1 MELTALAPII
11 GRWRTEGR
19 LLDPGAEIAGTDT
32 YEWVGTGF
40 VVHTVDVTIGGRQ
53 VDAVELIGSWDDAS
67 GTFAAVSYDG
77 DGTVAEMRVT
87 AGEDGVFGFAD
98 DTTRATLVVSPD
110 GAAATAGWERRTP
123 DGVWEPWMEVR
134 LTRLT

>member
-1 MELTALAPII
+1 MELTALAPMI

-19 LLDPGAEIAGTDT
+19 VLDSGAEIAGTDT

-40 VVHTVDVTIGGRQ
+40 VVHTVDVTIGGLQ
-53 VDAVELIGSWDDAS
+53 VDGVELIGSWDEAS

-77 DGTVAEMRVT
+77 AGEVTTMRVT

-98 DTTRATLVVSPD
+98 DSTRATLVVSPD
-110 GAAATAGWERRTP
+110 GAAATAGWERRT
-123 DGVWEPWMEVR
+123 GEGRWEPWMEVR